1 MLEYSRITGGDAMR
15 GVCTGLLLMG
25 GIGLGY
31 GVQQHTF
38 GWIALYFGL
47 AFLGY
52 FGWLLSEKGRSSWRF
67 GLGLALILRLLLVF
81 TMPALSDDV
90 YRFIWDG
97 RLLANGLN
105 PFSALPSDIMSS
117 GTNIPGMTPELFAE
131 LNSPNYYTIYP
142 PFAQGTFWLAAYLS
156 FSSVWG
162 STLVLKLILLVC
174 EALGLWAMLR
184 LLRKWNLPEHR
195 VLIYALNPL
204 VIVEVVGNLHY
215 EGAMVAFFMWAL
227 VFLSYGQGTEKKW
240 GQAAF
245 LWALSIVSK
254 LLTLLFLPFLWSRLR
269 KKTALLFY
277 AGVLLLVALSFA
289 PLLNS
294 SFVNGF
300 GESLDLYFRKFEF
313 NASFYYLIRWIGY
326 QWVGYN
332 VIQTVGPK
340 LGLLAVA
347 AIGIGGL
354 LDKKTDWPSLMQRCL
369 WAIMAYLLLA
379 TTVHPWY
386 AILPL
391 ALSVFTR
398 YRFPL
403 VWTALIWL
411 TYINYS
417 YPIYRENLWVVG
429 LEYVVVVGW
438 MGWELWSGSRQIS
451 VRENQVS

>member
-174 EALGLWAMLR
+174 EALGLWAMFR

-245 LWALSIVSK
+245 LWALSIASK

-403 VWTALIWL
+403 VWTALIWH

>member
-1 MLEYSRITGGDAMR
+1 
-15 GVCTGLLLMG
+15 
-25 GIGLGY
+25 
-31 GVQQHTF
+31 
-38 GWIALYFGL
+38 
-47 AFLGY
+47 
-52 FGWLLSEKGRSSWRF
+52 
-67 GLGLALILRLLLVF
+67 
-81 TMPALSDDV
+81 
-90 YRFIWDG
+90 
-97 RLLANGLN
+97 
-105 PFSALPSDIMSS
+105 
-117 GTNIPGMTPELFAE
+117 
-131 LNSPNYYTIYP
+131 
-142 PFAQGTFWLAAYLS
+142 
-156 FSSVWG
+156 
-162 STLVLKLILLVC
+162 
-174 EALGLWAMLR
+174 
-184 LLRKWNLPEHR
+184 
-195 VLIYALNPL
+195 
-204 VIVEVVGNLHY
+204 
-215 EGAMVAFFMWAL
+215 
-227 VFLSYGQGTEKKW
+227 
-240 GQAAF
+240 
-245 LWALSIVSK
+245 
-254 LLTLLFLPFLWSRLR
+254 
-269 KKTALLFY
+269 
-277 AGVLLLVALSFA
+277 LVALSFA

>member
-1 MLEYSRITGGDAMR
+1 MR

>member
-1 MLEYSRITGGDAMR
+1 MFAFGRGTVGDAMR
-15 GVCTGLLLMG
+15 GLFSGILLI
-25 GIGLGY
+25 GIAGLGY

-52 FGWLLSEKGRSSWRF
+52 FGFLLTGQGRRSWRF
-67 GLGLALILRLLLVF
+67 GLALALALRLLLVF
-81 TMPALSDDV
+81 SMPALSDDV

-105 PFSALPSDIMSS
+105 PFSALPSAIMES
-117 GTNIPGMTPELFAE
+117 GTVLPGMTSELFAE

-156 FSSVWG
+156 FQSVWG
-162 STLVLKLILLVC
+162 STLVLKLILLAC

-184 LLRKWNLPEHR
+184 LLRKWQLPEHR
-195 VLIYALNPL
+195 LLIYALNPL
-204 VIVEVVGNLHY
+204 VIVEVMGNLHY
-215 EGAMVAFFMWAL
+215 EGAMVAFFLWSV
-227 VFLSYGQGTEKKW
+227 VFLSEKKR
-240 GQAAF
+240 GRAAF
-245 LWALSIVSK
+245 LWSLSIASK

-277 AGVLLLVALSFA
+277 AAVLVLVGLSFA
-289 PLLNS
+289 PLLDP
-294 SFVNGF
+294 SFVSGF

-313 NASFYYLIRWIGY
+313 NASIYYLSRWVGF
-326 QWVGYN
+326 QLVGYN
-332 VIQTVGPK
+332 IIQSVGPK

-347 AIGIGGL
+347 AIGLGGL
-354 LDKKTDWPSLMQRCL
+354 LDKKQDWPSLMQRCL

-417 YPIYRENLWVVG
+417 YPAYRENLWVVG
-429 LEYVVVVGW
+429 LEYAVMLGW
-438 MGWELWSGSRQIS
+438 MVWELWSGRRQSLIGET
-451 VRENQVS
+451 R